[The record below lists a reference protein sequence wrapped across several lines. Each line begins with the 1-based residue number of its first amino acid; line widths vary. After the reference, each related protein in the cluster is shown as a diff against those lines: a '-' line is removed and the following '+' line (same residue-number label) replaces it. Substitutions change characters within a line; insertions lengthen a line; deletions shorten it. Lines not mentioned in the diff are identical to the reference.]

1 MSRLTLLLATVL
13 LLPLAE
19 AQDTPLDEQPE
30 IRRYTVEIIVFSYNE
45 DISTGTEI
53 FTADAPDY
61 PDTLSRLDNEYGT
74 EAAVPAYEE
83 IEHEVVKPELRELE
97 LVRLETGQLTL
108 TETIRRLERLDA
120 YEPLLHFG
128 WTQPTYPLE
137 ETPAIQLR
145 ALGRVPSGLDGSFTL
160 YLSRFLHLVVDL
172 ALDAPPD
179 ARSDAWSDAPP
190 EATLSE
196 TDNEVVFRFGDSR
209 AQNEADYSVPSGPV
223 RYRIREDRIFRS
235 GELRYFDHPK
245 FGVIAKIM
253 RFEDPASADESS
265 AAAAESVSGTAE

>member
-1 MSRLTLLLATVL
+1 MSRLTLLLVTVL

-19 AQDTPLDEQPE
+19 AQDTPLDGQPE

-53 FTADAPDY
+53 FPVDAPVY
-61 PDTLSRLDNEYGT
+61 PDTPSRFDDEYGA
-74 EAAVPAYEE
+74 EAEIPAVEE
-83 IEHEVVKPELRELE
+83 IEDELVKPELRELE

-108 TETIRRLERLDA
+108 TETLRRLERLDA
-120 YEPLLHFG
+120 YEPLMHFG

-172 ALDAPPD
+172 ALDAPPE
-179 ARSDAWSDAPP
+179 ARSDVRSDAS
-190 EATLSE
+190 LSE
-196 TDNEVVFRFGDSR
+196 TDNEAVFRFGDSR
-209 AQNEADYSVPSGPV
+209 AQNEADYSVLSGPV
-223 RYRIREDRIFRS
+223 RYRIRDDRIFRS

-245 FGVIAKIM
+245 FGVIAKIT
-253 RFEDPASADESS
+253 RFEDPDSAEESS
-265 AAAAESVSGTAE
+265 AEAFESVGGTVE